1 MLTLVGKD
9 RPGIVSQITRALY
22 QGECNLGEASMVRL
36 GGNFTVMLMVQF
48 AGNEQAMDD
57 LVSPTCQSFDLRH
70 HVDAIEG
77 ELLHHVEPDVR
88 ITVYGADRS
97 GIVAEITGT
106 LTEKGFNILNLESDV
121 GGTAENPI
129 YVMTIEGVAEQGTEI
144 LEEALQK
151 LAQDKGLETQLE
163 SLLNEDVGRLD
174 LKSARLEALS
184 ELDTGTQESFQRAF
198 EKLLLETSTRN
209 LIAIA

>member
-1 MLTLVGKD
+1 MKKWFMLTLVGKD
-9 RPGIVSQITRALY
+9 RSGIVAQVTRALY
-22 QGECNLGEASMVRL
+22 EGECNLGEASMVRL

-48 AGNEQAMDD
+48 AGNEKALDD
-57 LVSPTCQSFDLRH
+57 LIGPVSQSFDLRH

-121 GGTAENPI
+121 GGTAESPI
-129 YVMTIEGVAEQGTEI
+129 YVMTIEGVAEQGIEI
-144 LEEALQK
+144 LEEALQT
-151 LAQDKGLETQLE
+151 LAREKGLETQLE
-163 SLLNEDVGRLD
+163 PI
-174 LKSARLEALS
+174 
-184 ELDTGTQESFQRAF
+184 DT
-198 EKLLLETSTRN
+198 
-209 LIAIA
+209 LIG

>member
-9 RPGIVSQITRALY
+9 QPGIVAQTTRALY
-22 QGECNLGEASMVRL
+22 EGECNLGEASMVRL

-48 AGNEQAMDD
+48 AGNAQA
-57 LVSPTCQSFDLRH
+57 LNKIIVPICQSFDLRH

-106 LTEKGFNILNLESDV
+106 LAEKGFNILNLESDV

-129 YVMTIEGVAEQGTEI
+129 YVMTIEGVAQHGIEV
-144 LEEALQK
+144 LEEALKQM
-151 LAQDKGLETQLE
+151 AQEKGLETQLE
-163 SLLNEDVGRLD
+163 PI
-174 LKSARLEALS
+174 
-184 ELDTGTQESFQRAF
+184 DT
-198 EKLLLETSTRN
+198 
-209 LIAIA
+209 LIG

>member
-1 MLTLVGKD
+1 MQPWEKPPWCGWEVTL
-9 RPGIVSQITRALY
+9 PSCSWFSSQ
-22 QGECNLGEASMVRL
+22 
-36 GGNFTVMLMVQF
+36 
-48 AGNEQAMDD
+48 GNEQALDD
-57 LVSPTCQSFDLRH
+57 LIGPVSQSFDLRH

-129 YVMTIEGVAEQGTEI
+129 YIMTIEGIAEQGIDI

-151 LAQDKGLETQLE
+151 LAQEKGLETQLE
-163 SLLNEDVGRLD
+163 PI
-174 LKSARLEALS
+174 
-184 ELDTGTQESFQRAF
+184 DT
-198 EKLLLETSTRN
+198 
-209 LIAIA
+209 LIG

>member
-1 MLTLVGKD
+1 MEKWFMLTLVGKD
-9 RPGIVSQITRALY
+9 QPGIVSRITHELFE
-22 QGECNLGEASMVRL
+22 GECNLGEASMVRL

-48 AGNEQAMDD
+48 AGDDQALDK
-57 LVSPTCQSFDLRH
+57 LIGPVCQSFDLRH

-121 GGTAENPI
+121 GGTVKNPI
-129 YVMTIEGVAEQGTEI
+129 YVMTIEGVAEQGIET

-151 LAQDKGLETQLE
+151 LAREKGLETQLE
-163 SLLNEDVGRLD
+163 PI
-174 LKSARLEALS
+174 
-184 ELDTGTQESFQRAF
+184 DT
-198 EKLLLETSTRN
+198 
-209 LIAIA
+209 LIG

>member
-1 MLTLVGKD
+1 MKKWFMLTLVGKD
-9 RPGIVSQITRALY
+9 RSGIVAQVTRALY
-22 QGECNLGEASMVRL
+22 EGECNLGEASMVRL

-48 AGNEQAMDD
+48 AGNEQALDD
-57 LVSPTCQSFDLRH
+57 LIGPVSRSFDLRH

-121 GGTAENPI
+121 GGTKESPI
-129 YVMTIEGVAEQGTEI
+129 YVMTIEGVAEQGVEI
-144 LEEALQK
+144 LEEALQT
-151 LAQDKGLETQLE
+151 LAREKGLETQLE
-163 SLLNEDVGRLD
+163 PI
-174 LKSARLEALS
+174 
-184 ELDTGTQESFQRAF
+184 DTMIG
-198 EKLLLETSTRN
+198 
-209 LIAIA
+209 